1 MSIHRR
7 SSPNGQVFL
16 IEKSFR
22 SLKST
27 LSIQPVRHRL
37 WRRVKA
43 HIFICYLAYL
53 HLSWMKMLLE
63 TDGVSLSPMK
73 ALQELEAIYTVEL
86 TDTKTK
92 LSTSRAVP
100 LTKEQ
105 EKIYKALHLL
115 S

>member
-1 MSIHRR
+1 
-7 SSPNGQVFL
+7 
-16 IEKSFR
+16 
-22 SLKST
+22 
-27 LSIQPVRHRL
+27 
-37 WRRVKA
+37 
-43 HIFICYLAYL
+43 
-53 HLSWMKMLLE
+53 MLLE